1 MLQELG
7 QQVPLVGL
15 VMKKHTPTTAAVC
28 DHMVKVS
35 KQNMVI
41 LPYAVFLSKV
51 MRHYFIDL
59 TDEVTLSCSK
69 KNLIEKLALHHM
81 GLRKSEIGWTFK
93 DEHVPM
99 VEEVEPL
106 KVDKSESKFTFQPK
120 IEFERY
126 MVNQMKTHSTRLSR
140 IEKSLT

>member
-1 MLQELG
+1 
-7 QQVPLVGL
+7 
-15 VMKKHTPTTAAVC
+15 
-28 DHMVKVS
+28 
-35 KQNMVI
+35 
-41 LPYAVFLSKV
+41 

-69 KNLIEKLALHHM
+69 KNLIEKLALHHI

-120 IEFERY
+120 
-126 MVNQMKTHSTRLSR
+126 T
-140 IEKSLT
+140 